1 MICFDFYRMAD
12 VYLPLFIIDSEYRE
26 PANSI
31 EGEYLHVL
39 NTLHHNFIMYILFCS
54 LYISKGTDEE
64 NFFNSEELLLFM
76 IISFIL
82 MTVMCDSGLIL

>member
-31 EGEYLHVL
+31 EGEYLHEHF
-39 NTLHHNFIMYILFCS
+39 TP
-54 LYISKGTDEE
+54 
-64 NFFNSEELLLFM
+64 
-76 IISFIL
+76 
-82 MTVMCDSGLIL
+82 